1 MAQQKPATKIQ
12 FPAGGLVRRLGYQ
25 NQSPYTTPLCVN
37 VWADDASVERER
49 GGVRAGTEKAYTTD
63 TGGLPNLIADV
74 AYANSGSLAI
84 KTVVANGGVLY
95 YSNGTGLTAV
105 SPSPA
110 LTLSTS
116 FPLGYA
122 DLNQK
127 LYILADNHADQRL
140 CVYNPVDNTLVRV
153 TLAAGSFPTKCR
165 LLSNYNNRLIWAG
178 DANNPQNIYSSR
190 QDAPGDY
197 DYGQEDSQAAV
208 ALNATDQGR
217 IGEPI
222 TALIPHSKSCMIIG
236 CTTSLWVI
244 NGDFG
249 TNGTVER
256 LSDNIGVVDGNAWCF
271 DSEGYLYFL
280 SPDGL
285 YVMSPGCGDVP
296 RSVSRERLPQE
307 LLNVN
312 RTTHRVS
319 MAYDVRYRGIFLS
332 ITATGSNSMD
342 GWWIDTKQ
350 VAGGDSGGN
359 AVSFWPTNFASND
372 HHPVA
377 IYAVRDGVQST
388 DGPSSVLLGCRDG
401 YIRRFNRTAS
411 NDDGTS
417 IVAYLDMGPFPLAPP
432 GFEGLLQEVQVTLGE
447 TSGKVNCQIRAGQS
461 AEEAYGAKALA
472 AQALNRGGLNPSSY
486 PRLRGQSAMIR
497 LSNVGLAG
505 SRFFLEDVMVR
516 RTVASRRRV

>member
-1 MAQQKPATKIQ
+1 MAMKPATQIR
-12 FPAGGLVRRLGYQ
+12 FPAGGMVRRLGYQ
-25 NQSPYTTPLCVN
+25 NQSPYTSPLAESI
-37 VWADDASVERER
+37 WPDDATVERER
-49 GGVRAGTEKAYTTD
+49 GGVRPGTEKAFSTD

-74 AYANSGSLAI
+74 AYSNSGTLAF
-84 KTVVANGGVLY
+84 KTVVANGGTLY
-95 YSNGTGLTAV
+95 YSNGG
-105 SPSPA
+105 A
-110 LTLSTS
+110 LTSVASAVTLATS
-116 FPLGYA
+116 FVLGYA
-122 DLNQK
+122 DLNQR
-127 LYILADNHADQRL
+127 LYILADNNAARRL
-140 CVYNPVDNTLVRV
+140 CVFNPVANSLGLV
-153 TLAAGSFPTKCR
+153 TYTAADGAFPTNCR

-178 DANNPQNIYSSR
+178 DSSNPQNIYASR
-190 QDAPGDY
+190 QDDPGDY

-208 ALNATDQGR
+208 ALNLTDQGR

-249 TNGTVER
+249 VNGVVER

-280 SPDGL
+280 SHDGL
-285 YVMSPGCGDVP
+285 YMMPPGCGDTP

-307 LLNVN
+307 LLNIN
-312 RTTHRVS
+312 RTTHRVE

-332 ITATGSNSMD
+332 VTATGSNSMN

-350 VAGGDSGGN
+350 VMGGDTGGN

-401 YIRRFNRTAS
+401 YVRRFNRTAT
-411 NDDGTS
+411 NDDGTN
-417 IVAYLDMGPFPLAPP
+417 IVAYLDVGPFPLAPP

-447 TSGKVNCQIRAGQS
+447 SSGKVNCQMRTGQS

-472 AQALNRGGLNPSSY
+472 AQALNRGGLNPSCY
-486 PRLRGQSAMIR
+486 PRLRGQSALIR
-497 LSNVGLAG
+497 FSNVGLSG
-505 SRFFLEDVMVR
+505 SRFALEDITIR
-516 RTVASRRRV
+516 RTVAGRRRV